1 MDRGGGSGLDRKAG
15 IIRCIK
21 HIKLL
26 RLEWVSNEV
35 LLYSTGNYVQ
45 SLGVEYDGRYYEK
58 KNVYICMTRGVPVV
72 VQWRRI

>member
-45 SLGVEYDGRYYEK
+45 SLGVEYDGRYNEK
-58 KNVYICMTRGVPVV
+58 KEYIGMYDWVTLLYGRN
-72 VQWRRI
+72 

>member
-1 MDRGGGSGLDRKAG
+1 MDRGGGSGLDRESG
-15 IIRCIK
+15 VIGCIK

-45 SLGVEYDGRYYEK
+45 SLGVEYDGR
-58 KNVYICMTRGVPVV
+58 
-72 VQWRRI
+72 